1 MFTSIYSGAVYG
13 IEGKTVRVEADISD
27 GFPTYSLVGYLASE
41 VKEAKERVTA
51 ALKNSGYRM
60 PAKKIIINL
69 SPAGMRKQG
78 TAYDL
83 PIALAILGSLGIIQ
97 QNKLKSVFAVGE
109 LGLDGNLRPVKG
121 ILPLILMAQKQ
132 GYEVCIVPA
141 QNISEASLIKKSHKK
156 IPEIIGVTNLQSVCT
171 YFSTGK
177 ASVSGVSVCFNAE
190 ERYGSN
196 YGVEKNTLPPYTD
209 FSEIIGQEPL
219 KRAILAAVAGMHH
232 FLMIGPPGCGKSM
245 SAKAIRGILPP
256 MNFDES
262 LEVTQLYSVAG
273 ILESDGTLVDQRP
286 FRSPHH
292 TTPLKAMTGGGAVAV
307 PGEISLAHRGIL
319 FMDELAEFPPS
330 TLEILRQPME
340 EGKITI
346 NRLHGSVTYP
356 AKFMFVGA
364 MNPCKCGYYPD
375 RTRCR
380 CTPQE
385 VYHYLHRISRPLWN
399 RIDVCVEVHPPV
411 QNQLSDIYAI
421 NNRKKQNLSDQK
433 EKPRLCLDSAAMAEM
448 IKNARQI
455 QFERF
460 KNTDIYF
467 NSEIPAVQMD
477 QFCIVSPDCKDYVSE
492 LSVTLDLSMRGR
504 HKLLKV
510 ARTIADLEG
519 KEMISM
525 KHLDEAACY
534 RMIEQSYW
542 EF

>member
-69 SPAGMRKQG
+69 SPAGLRKQG

-83 PIALAILGSLGIIQ
+83 PIALAILGSLGIIE
-97 QNKLKSVFAVGE
+97 QNKLESVFAVGE

-121 ILPLILMAQKQ
+121 VLPLILMAQKQ
-132 GYEVCIVPA
+132 GYSVCIVPA
-141 QNISEASLIKKSHKK
+141 QNVSEACLVKKSGKK
-156 IPEIIGVTNLQSVCT
+156 FPKIIGVTNLESVCT

-177 ASVSGVSVCFNAE
+177 VSVPGVSGYVDA
-190 ERYGSN
+190 RYCSN
-196 YGVEKNTLPPYTD
+196 YNYEKNALSSYTD
-209 FSEIIGQEPL
+209 FSEIIDQEPL
-219 KRAILAAVAGMHH
+219 KRAILVAVAGMHH
-232 FLMIGPPGCGKSM
+232 LLMIGPPGCGKSM
-245 SAKAIRGILPP
+245 SAQAIRGILPP

-273 ILESDGTLVDQRP
+273 ILDGYGTLVEQRP

-319 FMDELAEFPPS
+319 FLDELAEFPPS
-330 TLEILRQPME
+330 ILEILRQPME

-375 RTRCR
+375 RSRCR

-411 QNQLSDIYAI
+411 QYQISNISVI
-421 NNRKKQNLSDQK
+421 NNRKKQNLSEKK
-433 EKPRLCLDSAAMAEM
+433 EKTRLCLDSVTMAEM
-448 IKNARQI
+448 IKNARHI
-455 QFERF
+455 QYDRF

-492 LSVTLDLSMRGR
+492 LAVTLDLSMRGR

-510 ARTIADLEG
+510 ARTIADLDG
-519 KEMISM
+519 KETISIE
-525 KHLDEAACY
+525 HLDEAACY